1 MFLRSCL
8 LLAFLATPVV
18 ARAAEMTSATNPLL
32 TEWKTPFGVPPFAD
46 IKPEHFMP
54 AFTEAM
60 AKHDQEIAAIAKDS
74 SPATFANTIEAY
86 DRAGVL
92 LQRVNSVFNNLSSAE
107 TNPALQAIAKEIAPK
122 MASHRDDI
130 VLDPVLFAR
139 VKTVWD
145 SRSKLSLAADQAK
158 LLEDTWKTFVR
169 GGARLDEAGKKRLR
183 EINAELASASVQ
195 FGDHLLDET
204 NQFKLVIEKREDLAG
219 LPERVI
225 ASAASAAKD
234 AKLDGK
240 WVFTLHAPSYGPFMQ
255 YADRRELRKQM
266 FMAYT
271 NKAGQAGKNDNR
283 GIASRMAALRAERAQ
298 LLGYKTHAH
307 FVLDENMAKTPERV
321 QQLLDRVWAPAKQV
335 AARERDAMSAE
346 AKASG
351 GDPKIE
357 PWDWAYYAEKV
368 RQRKYQIDEAAVRPY
383 FPLDQVREGA
393 FWTANKLYGV
403 TFTQRKDIP
412 VYHPEV
418 KAWEMKDADGSH
430 LAVFYTDDHPRPGKR
445 SGAWASRFRDTWM
458 RPDAPVR
465 PIVTNV
471 CNISRPAG
479 DAPALLSLEETETL
493 FHEFGHALHSMLS
506 QVRYRSQGGVPR
518 DFVEMPSQIMEN
530 WATEPEVLKMYARH
544 WKTGEVIPDSLV
556 TRMKSARKFN
566 QGFATVE
573 YAAASLLDLKWHTL
587 DAKPREADAFEQATL
602 QAIAMPQEI
611 VPRYRTSYFQHI
623 FSGGYSAGYYS
634 YLWSEVLD
642 ADAFQA
648 FRERGIFDPAT
659 ARSFR
664 TNILEKGG
672 SEEAMELYRRFRG
685 REPSVD
691 PLLERRG
698 LLAVTP

>member
-1 MFLRSCL
+1 MSLRRCL
-8 LLAFLATPVV
+8 LLALLAIPALVQ
-18 ARAAEMTSATNPLL
+18 AAEVTSTNPLL
-32 TEWKTPFGVPPFAD
+32 AEWKTPFGVPPFAD
-46 IKPEHFMP
+46 IKPKHFLP
-54 AFTEAM
+54 AFAEAM
-60 AKHDQEIAAIAKDS
+60 AQHDREIAAIAQN
-74 SPATFANTIEAY
+74 PAPASFANTIEAN
-86 DRAGVL
+86 DASGVL

-107 TNPALQAIAKEIAPK
+107 TNPELQAIAKEIAPK

-130 VLDPVLFAR
+130 VLDPKLFAR
-139 VKTVWD
+139 VKAVWD
-145 SRSKLSLAADQAK
+145 SKAKLQLAPDQAK
-158 LLEDTWKTFVR
+158 LLEDTWKSFVR
-169 GGARLDEAGKKRLR
+169 GGARLDETGKKRLR
-183 EINAELASASVQ
+183 EINGELASLSVQ

-204 NQFKLVIEKREDLAG
+204 NQYRLVIEKREDLAG
-219 LPERVI
+219 LPDRVI
-225 ASAASAAKD
+225 AAAAAAAKE
-234 AKLDGK
+234 AKLDGQ

-255 YADRRELRKQM
+255 YAANRELRRQM
-266 FMAYT
+266 FVAYT
-271 NKAGQAGKNDNR
+271 NKAGQAGKDDNR
-283 GIASRMAALRAERAQ
+283 GIASRIAALRAERAQ
-298 LLGYKTHAH
+298 LLGYKTHAD
-307 FVLDENMAKTPERV
+307 FVLDENMAKTPQRV

-346 AKASG
+346 ARTLG

-368 RQRKYQIDEAAVRPY
+368 RQRKYQVDEDAVRPY
-383 FPLDQVREGA
+383 FPLDRVRQGA
-393 FWTANKLYGV
+393 FYVANKLYGI
-403 TFTQRKDIP
+403 TFTPRTDIP
-412 VYHPEV
+412 VYQPEV
-418 KAWEMKDADGSH
+418 KAWEVKDADGSH
-430 LAVFYTDDHPRPGKR
+430 LAIYYTDDHPRPGKR
-445 SGAWASRFRDTWM
+445 SGAWSTRFRDAWM
-458 RPDAPVR
+458 RPGAPVR
-465 PIVTNV
+465 PIVANV

-493 FHEFGHALHSMLS
+493 FHEFGHALHSILS
-506 QVRYRSQGGVPR
+506 QVRYRSQGSTPR

-530 WATEPEVLKMYARH
+530 WATEGEVLKVYAHH

-556 TRMKSARKFN
+556 ARIKSARKFN

-573 YAAASLLDLKWHTL
+573 YTAASLLDLKWHML

-602 QAIAMPQEI
+602 KAIGMPHEI

-623 FSGGYSAGYYS
+623 FAGAYSAGYYS

-642 ADAFQA
+642 ADAYQA
-648 FRERGIFDPAT
+648 FKEHGIFDPAT

-672 SEEAMELYRRFRG
+672 SEDAMELYRRFRG

>member
-1 MFLRSCL
+1 MFLRLL
-8 LLAFLATPVV
+8 LLALLALPALVQ
-18 ARAAEMTSATNPLL
+18 AAEVTSSTNPLL
-32 TEWKTPFGVPPFAD
+32 QEWKTPFGVPPFGD

-60 AKHDQEIAAIAKDS
+60 ARHDQEIAAIAKDPA
-74 SPATFANTIEAY
+74 PATFANTIEAF
-86 DRAGVL
+86 DRSGVL

-107 TNPALQAIAKEIAPK
+107 TNPALQAISKEIAPK

-130 VLDPVLFAR
+130 ALDPALFAR
-139 VKTVWD
+139 VKTVWEG
-145 SRSKLSLAADQAK
+145 RSKLSLAADQSK
-158 LLEDTWKTFVR
+158 LLEDTWKNFVR
-169 GGARLDEAGKKRLR
+169 GGARLDDAGKKRLR
-183 EINAELASASVQ
+183 EINGELASLSVQ
-195 FGDHLLDET
+195 FGDHTLDET
-204 NQFKLVIEKREDLAG
+204 NQYKLVIDKKEDLAG
-219 LPERVI
+219 LPERVV
-225 ASAASAAKD
+225 ASGGAAAKE
-234 AKLDGK
+234 AKLDGR

-255 YADRRELRKQM
+255 YSDRRELRKQM

-271 NKAGQAGKNDNR
+271 NKAGHEGKDDNR
-283 GIASRMAALRAERAQ
+283 GIASRIASLRAERAQ

-321 QQLLDRVWAPAKQV
+321 QELLDRVWAPAKQV
-335 AARERDAMSAE
+335 AARERDAMGAE
-346 AKASG
+346 AKALG

-357 PWDWAYYAEKV
+357 AWDWAYYAEKV
-368 RQRKYQIDEAAVRPY
+368 RQRRYQVDEDAVRPY
-383 FPLDQVREGA
+383 FPLDRVREGA
-393 FWTANKLYGV
+393 FWTANRLYGI
-403 TFTQRKDIP
+403 TFTERKDIP
-412 VYHPEV
+412 VYQSEV
-418 KAWEMKDADGSH
+418 KAWEVKDADGSH
-430 LAVFYTDDHPRPGKR
+430 LAIFYTDDHPRPGKR
-445 SGAWASRFRDTWM
+445 SGAWSTRFRDTWM
-458 RPDAPVR
+458 RPDAPQR
-465 PIVTNV
+465 PIVANV
-471 CNISRPAG
+471 CNISRPVG

-506 QVRYRSQGGVPR
+506 QVRYRSQGGTPR

-530 WATEPEVLKMYARH
+530 WATEPEVLKHYAHH

-556 TRMKSARKFN
+556 RRVKESRKFN

-573 YAAASLLDLKWHTL
+573 YTAASLLDLRWHTL
-587 DAKPREADAFEQATL
+587 DAKPRDAATFEEQTMK
-602 QAIAMPQEI
+602 AIGMPREI

-623 FSGGYSAGYYS
+623 FSGAYSAVYYS
-634 YLWSEVLD
+634 YIWSEVLD

-648 FRERGIFDPAT
+648 FREHGIFDPTT